1 MGLGYSDG
9 FWAWLW
15 FFLGPPPPPP
25 PPEPFFLDD
34 GGEVAPIVM
43 AVRPAPMAKFCPEM
57 DVVPLGFETVAEAI
71 ECIAVEDGGDI
82 SPG

>member
-1 MGLGYSDG
+1 M
-9 FWAWLW
+9 
-15 FFLGPPPPPP
+15 
-25 PPEPFFLDD
+25 
-34 GGEVAPIVM
+34 APVVR

-71 ECIAVEDGGDI
+71 ECTAVEDGGDI

>member
-1 MGLGYSDG
+1 MGYSDG
-9 FWAWLW
+9 FWTCW

-25 PPEPFFLDD
+25 PGAFFLDD
-34 GGEVAPIVM
+34 GGDVAPVVM

-71 ECIAVEDGGDI
+71 ECIAVEVEGGDI